1 MNKQDKAN
9 EFIKALSRQVKDK
22 SLFRDGIESE
32 NPPLLLI
39 ASIAEE
45 LGEVSTDF
53 VRGRL
58 YGAIAE
64 CVDVA
69 HSALLL
75 AIELDKEGEIIRRIR
90 NEDV

>member
-1 MNKQDKAN
+1 MTKKERAE
-9 EFIKALSRQVKDK
+9 EFVKALTRQVAEK
-22 SLFRDGIESE
+22 SLFKDGIESE
-32 NPPLLLI
+32 NKPLELI

-53 VRGRL
+53 VRGRVF
-58 YGAIAE
+58 GAIAE

-75 AIELDKEGEIIRRIR
+75 AIELDKDGEILKRIR
-90 NEDV
+90 PEK